1 MGKEATMSA
10 TKLIEPSSFIRVPM
24 VEEEDIC
31 GCGENLRA
39 CPGKTALCMY
49 DEECAGC
56 GETDC
61 ENERCDNPRCEGGCI
76 GSCNCARCDG
86 DFCTNCEI
94 GGDGEDENDWV
105 CDNCVDDLV
114 EEKYEQ
120 RCKALG
126 EKPGDDY
133 HVCDNLIHGDCPDG
147 SVWHSDNVLK
157 YNDEDLCLCPKCF
170 FGDERK
176 Y

>member
-1 MGKEATMSA
+1 
-10 TKLIEPSSFIRVPM
+10 M

>member
-1 MGKEATMSA
+1 MSA
-10 TKLIEPSSFIRVPM
+10 TKLIDPSSFIRVPM
-24 VEEEDIC
+24 VEEEDKTCHTCKKEARLGGLCCAMCDRFC
-31 GCGENLRA
+31 GKEA
-39 CPGKTALCMY
+39 THQDMY
-49 DEECAGC
+49 G
-56 GETDC
+56 
-61 ENERCDNPRCEGGCI
+61 NNYCDNGAAC
-76 GSCNCARCDG
+76 G
-86 DFCTNCEI
+86 DSSSE
-94 GGDGEDENDWV
+94 EEE
-105 CDNCVDDLV
+105 CVDDLV
-114 EEKYEQ
+114 EEEYEQ